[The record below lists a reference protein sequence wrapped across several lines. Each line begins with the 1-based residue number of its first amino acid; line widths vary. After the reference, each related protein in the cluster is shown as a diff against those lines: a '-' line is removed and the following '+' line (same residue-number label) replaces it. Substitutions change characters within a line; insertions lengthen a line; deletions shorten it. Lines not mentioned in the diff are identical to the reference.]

1 MTLDASSPITLPA
14 GIYKDEKAGAEVAMH
29 DANTPL
35 FTVTLKDNTN
45 WKVTYWKNRKYWS

>member
-1 MTLDASSPITLPA
+1 MTFDASSPITLPTE
-14 GIYKDEKAGAEVAMH
+14 IYKDQKAAAEVAMH

-45 WKVTYWKNRKYWS
+45 